1 MVYPRMPPVMPRHGS
16 YHGRGRLEMAAI
28 YIIYIY
34 NIDILYIIYMYLYAV
49 WPWLLLSCALP
60 HLDGHDVGPSA
71 SHHLGPAEVTEQ
83 AVVVEQQRGVHRLQV
98 LVLMAGTSR
107 QADGGQGQKRTQGRG
122 RACAEGREAM

>member
-1 MVYPRMPPVMPRHGS
+1 MAPAMAAGW
-16 YHGRGRLEMAAI
+16 LEMAAK
-28 YIIYIY
+28 YRS
-34 NIDILYIIYMYLYAV
+34 AV
-49 WPWLLLSCALP
+49 WSRLKACAVT

-107 QADGGQGQKRTQGRG
+107 QADGGQSERRTQGG
-122 RACAEGREAM
+122 